1 MVYRVY
7 AEKKPGFDHEAAAL
21 YGELRSFLGIERL
34 TGVRILN
41 RYDVENID
49 GALFEKAVSNVFS
62 EPMVDNVYRELPEYT
77 GVIFAAEYLPGQFD
91 QRADSAAQCVQLLE
105 QVERPDV

>member
-21 YGELRSFLGIERL
+21 YSELKSFLGISGL

-41 RYDVENID
+41 RYDVENLD
-49 GALFEKAVSNVFS
+49 AALFEKAKEAAATAVFLLSPRSSGIVAQKIIVDAGMEINYFDKKLVSD
-62 EPMVDNVYRELPEYT
+62 E
-77 GVIFAAEYLPGQFD
+77 
-91 QRADSAAQCVQLLE
+91 
-105 QVERPDV
+105 